1 MNKGKL
7 FTNGNKAKQLMVII

>member
-7 FTNGNKAKQLMVII
+7 FTSGNKAKQLMVII